1 MSAPATAKKVLHV
14 GKYFPPDVGGMETY
28 LHGLVRALA
37 TLNVT
42 PSVLVHQSQISLH
55 SSEESL
61 SANGNALRVVK
72 AATWCRLLFTPISP
86 TFPLLLHRLIER
98 EQPDVLHLHLPNPS
112 AFWAL
117 LLPSARRLPWVIHWQ
132 SDVLTDKSHWLLRL
146 AYRLYSPLESALLNK
161 AAKVVVSSPPYLA
174 TSRPLAKISDKS
186 VVIPLGID
194 DRFNDPTHSD
204 TAVAPA
210 SANMTGAATGTH
222 LSVLAIGRMAHY
234 KGFDILLQAIAQTEG
249 MTLDLVG
256 HGEMTRSL
264 ERLADSLNL
273 STRVRFHGLI
283 DEEAKDALLSRCDCL
298 CLPSTD
304 RTESFGMVL
313 LEAMSAGKACV
324 VSDVEGSGMSWLV
337 EDGKTGLVAP
347 THDIN
352 GLADALCRLRDDPEL
367 TARLGQNG
375 RQKFLTAL
383 TIEASA
389 EAIRDLYHQLPS
401 RR

>member
-1 MSAPATAKKVLHV
+1 MNTPATAKKVLHV

-28 LHGLVRALA
+28 LHDLVRALA
-37 TLNVT
+37 TLNVA

-61 SANGNALRVVK
+61 SANGIVLRVVR

-86 TFPLLLHRLIER
+86 TFPWRLHRLIKR

-117 LLPSARRLPWVIHWQ
+117 ALPSARRLPWVIHWQ

-146 AYRLYSPLESALLNK
+146 AYRFYSPLESALLNK
-161 AAKVVVSSPPYLA
+161 AANVIVSSPTYLA
-174 TSRPLAKISDKS
+174 TSRPLAKIRDKCA
-186 VVIPLGID
+186 VIPLGID
-194 DRFNDPTHSD
+194 DRFGDATDNDS
-204 TAVAPA
+204 AVAPA
-210 SANMTGAATGTH
+210 GENMTDAATRGN
-222 LSVLAIGRMAHY
+222 LSVLAIGRMTHY
-234 KGFDILLQAIAQTEG
+234 KGFDILLQAIAQTEEI
-249 MTLDLVG
+249 TLDLVG
-256 HGEMTRSL
+256 HGELTRSL
-264 ERLADSLNL
+264 ERLANSLNL
-273 STRVRFHGLI
+273 AGRVRFHGLL
-283 DEEAKDALLSRCDCL
+283 DEKAKDSLLSRCDCL

-313 LEAMSAGKACV
+313 LEAMSAAKACV

-352 GLADALCRLRDDPEL
+352 GLTDALCRLRDDPEL
-367 TARLGQNG
+367 TVSLGRNG

-389 EAIRDLYHQLPS
+389 EAIRDLYHQLP
-401 RR
+401 